1 MNLQR
6 LQIFVTLSE
15 ELSFTKTASVLGLA
29 QSGVT
34 THTRLLEEEL
44 GVKLFERIGKR
55 VTLTF
60 EGERLLPYAKQ
71 MLALS
76 REMRQAGRQGKRLTV
91 GVSESI
97 ANYLFGD
104 MLKEYLALYPDD
116 EIFLKI
122 LDGQDYVQMLADGEI
137 DLAAVLDMPVKDKSL
152 RVMQKRKE
160 KIILAASS
168 THELSGKSRILA
180 EDFKTYATLLPAPD
194 CPYRRQFEQ
203 KLLSEG
209 VRPKTAL
216 ETDSVSVIKESA
228 LTGIG
233 IGLLPEF
240 AVRKE
245 LIYHMLENIN
255 YKTDFPIYAQ
265 LLMHQDKW
273 VSAQLEHFLEIA
285 GRHLSCFP
293 PRL

>member
-76 REMRQAGRQGKRLTV
+76 RKMRQAGRQGKRLTV

-228 LTGIG
+228 
-233 IGLLPEF
+233 
-240 AVRKE
+240 
-245 LIYHMLENIN
+245 
-255 YKTDFPIYAQ
+255 
-265 LLMHQDKW
+265 
-273 VSAQLEHFLEIA
+273 S
-285 GRHLSCFP
+285 
-293 PRL
+293 